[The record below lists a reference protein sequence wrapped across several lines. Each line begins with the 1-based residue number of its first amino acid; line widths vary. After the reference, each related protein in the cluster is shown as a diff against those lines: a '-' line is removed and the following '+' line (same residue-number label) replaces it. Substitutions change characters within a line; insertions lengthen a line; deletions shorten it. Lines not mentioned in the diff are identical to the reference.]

1 MRVAGVLGAEYLQIK
16 SNSQLVVNQ
25 VTGLYQAKGDNMVAY
40 LAKVQEAMKKFKGVK
55 IEQVPRE
62 KNHRADVLA
71 KIATGEGHALPK
83 GVPLQLVPFSSIAKE
98 AEVLPVSRLP
108 SWMDPIADYLQSNIL
123 PANPDQAHR
132 LKRTATRY

>member
-1 MRVAGVLGAEYLQIK
+1 
-16 SNSQLVVNQ
+16 
-25 VTGLYQAKGDNMVAY
+25 
-40 LAKVQEAMKKFKGVK
+40 MKKFRGVK

-62 KNHRADVLA
+62 KNHHTDVLA

-108 SWMDPIADYLQSNIL
+108 MLDGSN
-123 PANPDQAHR
+123 NR
-132 LKRTATRY
+132 LSPK